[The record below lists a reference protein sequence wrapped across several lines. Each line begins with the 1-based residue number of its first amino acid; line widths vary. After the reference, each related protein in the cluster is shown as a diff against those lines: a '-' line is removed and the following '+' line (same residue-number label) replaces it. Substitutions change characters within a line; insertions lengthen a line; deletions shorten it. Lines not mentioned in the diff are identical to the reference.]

1 MEGNA
6 HPSQPHWLLWG
17 TAPSIQPQGPPKP
30 TAAPCCW
37 VFPQAHSALSI
48 AQGSGWH
55 AGMDEGSLCCN
66 LNKDMIDHVH

>member
-37 VFPQAHSALSI
+37 VFPQAHGALSI
-48 AQGSGWH
+48 AQGSEWH